1 MTSRFA
7 SREFMKAIVDP
18 MLIKRQ
24 RNDFICSERMRRLE
38 AGKMRVELD
47 EALAAERRE
56 MDSQVHFY
64 LVVVLGR
71 WYRRQRWCCV
81 LMC

>member
-1 MTSRFA
+1 MHRVQTGRNSDGQVMTSRSA
-7 SREFMKAIVDP
+7 SREFMKGIVDP

-47 EALAAERRE
+47 EALC
-56 MDSQVHFY
+56 
-64 LVVVLGR
+64 GR
-71 WYRRQRWCCV
+71 ASRDG
-81 LMC
+81 